1 MDNSLRQLLPAL
13 SDARAKGESLVLATL
28 LATQGSTYRKPGAQV
43 LFRQDGSYAGLLSGG
58 CIESDLALHAARV
71 FRSGV
76 AQIVK
81 YDSRGADD
89 LLFGLGSGCE
99 GALEILLTRLEPIN
113 HFFPV
118 AELLEAMDRRQSTA
132 WAVVVESREPAVPA
146 GTFIV
151 LREDT
156 AAGLPAAIT
165 QASASWTLAQL
176 HRTRTG
182 TGPASV
188 MLRGTQLQ
196 LFAAR
201 LTFPSELLLFG
212 AGPDAAPVVSFATE
226 LGWNVTV
233 VDHRPAYAVAPRF
246 PGAKRVVLARPEQ
259 LPGDCR
265 LDAFD
270 AAVVMSH
277 HLPTDL
283 AGLRVLASSPIPYV
297 GLLGPAARR
306 QSLLEQLSEHERNAL
321 NPRLRA
327 PVGLDLGGRDPASI
341 ALAIVA
347 EIQSSLHGRT
357 AADVDWHGRR

>member
-13 SDARAKGESLVLATL
+13 IDARAKGEFLVLATL

-58 CIESDLALHAARV
+58 CIESDLALHAAKV
-71 FRSGV
+71 FRSGCPEFV
-76 AQIVK
+76 S

-89 LLFGLGSGCE
+89 VLFGLGSGCE

-118 AELLEAMDRRQSTA
+118 ADLLEAMDRRQPTA
-132 WAVVVESREPAVPA
+132 WAVVVESREPAVPT

-151 LREDT
+151 RREDKT
-156 AAGLPAAIT
+156 VGLPEGIP
-165 QASASWTLAQL
+165 QASAGWILAQL
-176 HRTRTG
+176 DRACTG
-182 TGPASV
+182 TDPAAAV
-188 MLRGTQLQ
+188 QHGAELQ

-201 LTFPSELLLFG
+201 LTFPSELLVIG
-212 AGPDAAPVVSFATE
+212 AGPDAVPVVNFACE

-233 VDHRPAYAVAPRF
+233 VDHRAAYAVARRF
-246 PGAKRVVLARPEQ
+246 PGARRVVLARPDQ
-259 LPGDCR
+259 LPADCS
-265 LDAFD
+265 LDTVD

-283 AGLRVLASSPIPYV
+283 ASLRVLASSPIPYV

-306 QSLLEQLSEHERNAL
+306 QSLLAQLSEPERNAL

-347 EIQSSLHGRT
+347 EIQSSLHGRA